1 MVTKE
6 QDMSNRRQQAKRLK
20 REIEWRWGECP
31 CPTEIALQQ
40 ERARRWGFPVMEFYA
55 DDC

>member
-1 MVTKE
+1 MGT
-6 QDMSNRRQQAKRLK
+6 RRQQAWRLERK
-20 REIEWRWGECP
+20 IEWRSGESP

-55 DDC
+55 GDC